1 MPEDQKS
8 IGQSPLLSDADSVY
22 AKIMN
27 DIADGVF
34 VSGDRL
40 VTTQL
45 AKRYD
50 TSINP
55 IREALKQLQGE
66 GFVSISPNSG
76 ASVAKFEFET
86 MRNVFEIL
94 QLLDPYL
101 LQYFVETHTASQL
114 AETQAIQNKLELM
127 SDEEL
132 LEFRYWDTEFHWS
145 IYKHHYNKQ
154 AIDLWKRNRL
164 ILHAMHVNL
173 PINLVRIKQSIAEHQ
188 ELLTAII
195 SRDSTQALN
204 VLRAHISGSGSFWS
218 RHYRF

>member
-1 MPEDQKS
+1 MPKEEKS

-76 ASVAKFEFET
+76 ASVSKFEFET

-101 LQYFVETHTASQL
+101 LQYFVETYTSEQM
-114 AETQAIQNKLELM
+114 AETQSIQDKLENM
-127 SDEEL
+127 SDDEL
-132 LEFRYWDTEFHWS
+132 MEFRYWDTEFHWS

-173 PINLVRIKQSIAEHQ
+173 PINLIRIKQSIVEHRA
-188 ELLTAII
+188 LLNAI
-195 SRDSTQALN
+195 SNRDSDEALG